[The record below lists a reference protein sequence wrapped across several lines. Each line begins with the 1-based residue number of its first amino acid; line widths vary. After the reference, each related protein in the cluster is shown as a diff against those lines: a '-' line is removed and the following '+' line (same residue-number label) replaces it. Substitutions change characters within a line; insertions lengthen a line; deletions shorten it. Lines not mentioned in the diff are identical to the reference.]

1 MELTSGPFFQMM
13 KYLTLSPVA
22 SPCHY
27 RVTCI
32 LTDFEVVLMSTSCVF
47 LACRVDS
54 RHSLVRGQFRS
65 LWLTRRRCPHD
76 VTDRY
81 LLMVTMDQSSCAV
94 EGCKSVFCLQAFV
107 FADLL
112 DVSSDGDGVMPTPE
126 CRAGRDDG
134 LHQVIALFCSG
145 FSGWSHASR
154 FLPGL
159 EFPIFTCLALDVDH
173 ERVLAFH
180 MTFGGILMAPGSY
193 RTKKIRQR
201 RSRVKTVEKR

>member
-1 MELTSGPFFQMM
+1 MVPHQLSMRLTDLTCGPFFQMM

-22 SPCHY
+22 CPCHY

-32 LTDFEVVLMSTSCVF
+32 LTDSEVVLMSMSCVF
-47 LACRVDS
+47 LACRADA
-54 RHSLVRGQFRS
+54 RHSLVRDHFRS
-65 LWLTRRRCPHD
+65 HWLTRGRCPHD

-94 EGCKSVFCLQAFV
+94 EGCKSVFCLQALV

-126 CRAGRDDG
+126 CRTGRDDG
-134 LHQVIALFCSG
+134 LHQVIRLVCGG

-154 FLPGL
+154 FLSGL

-180 MTFGGILMAPGSY
+180 MTFGGS
-193 RTKKIRQR
+193 
-201 RSRVKTVEKR
+201 